1 MEKLQNFM
9 WIIQSLLA
17 IGQLAIMLYALKAF
31 LSKPKNAI
39 EQRVAA
45 LEVKVK
51 EHDNSLHQ
59 GNDNFRAQ
67 TQTNEVLIQTVLA
80 LIEFEIQYCLLENKQ
95 PSPELLRAK
104 ENLQQYL
111 SRK

>member
-1 MEKLQNFM
+1 MEQLQNLM
-9 WIIQSLLA
+9 WLIQSLLA
-17 IGQLAIMLYALKAF
+17 IGQLAVMLYALKAF
-31 LSKPKNAI
+31 LSKPKNAL
-39 EQRVAA
+39 EQRVTA

-51 EHDNSLHQ
+51 EHDDSLHQ